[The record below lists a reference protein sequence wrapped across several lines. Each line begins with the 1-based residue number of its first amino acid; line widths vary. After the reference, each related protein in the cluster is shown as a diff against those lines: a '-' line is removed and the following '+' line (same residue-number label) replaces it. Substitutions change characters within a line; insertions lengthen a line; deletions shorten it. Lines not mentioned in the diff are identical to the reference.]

1 MAALRFRVGWCH
13 GALRMMRSVLTATFT
28 LFSLG
33 MWALAQGPAPQ
44 AVPPQRS
51 SSPQLWNCTNPISP
65 ENGVASACLVA
76 RTFWSAT
83 EAQLLR
89 ANGNPNQ
96 ELTTLR
102 LESTAY
108 TGGSNQPVRSFGK
121 TTYLGSKTTG
131 TYNTMGQHVLVEA
144 TQNCF
149 APGDCLVGSRFV
161 NHANGVRDSS
171 DEGVHL
177 FDTQIAE
184 TPYVPVGRC
193 AKGCTRGSQLIS
205 LAEAE
210 AWDQSGEG
218 RYVGNMGRAVE
229 GAGRI
234 SGAMLDRET
243 GFTEVAIEDG
253 KLPVSTL
260 LKIPSTPQS
269 RPGETD
275 PGGVEV
281 EIATISLPRGFA
293 TSTAGIAP
301 QGILCLAD
309 MGGLNNPEM
318 VPYLVLDATHL
329 SLHLR
334 KQHDDAIMAAIGG
347 TCGLG
352 ISLVADDAALL
363 PNHRTP
369 VRQVIPIYGSR
380 SAGSVLLDR
389 QTHLGENLRSNAFFS
404 LSCPIASI
412 ERHSNIVT
420 IEAIGDSCYLMNGL
434 AATLSGT
441 FAGITTATAPLRLQQ
456 LTDRGALFRYDAPGP
471 DLYARAGGTLAY
483 NNGAYRLVPIAETTR
498 VLNPDTGRPDGGNV
512 ELAPNLVPF
521 APGDQVEQF
530 HFHLALTG
538 SAGEQIQTQY
548 TPEIDVPTNT
558 TGVVFANGGGAIA
571 GPGKI
576 AFRCSNAE
584 ADSKLL
590 GYGGT
595 HVAPWM
601 CLHADGA
608 FRNVLDA
615 EWITNGAILR
625 LHPLHHQQSNAT
637 PFWLVSIEPG
647 NGDDAGLRYV
657 PETHAVEFHNLH
669 AVAPTY
675 STTRGTPKSSTEPCT
690 LGESWDATDA
700 AGQSFH
706 YFCRAKNTIVRVRMD
721 TF

>member
-1 MAALRFRVGWCH
+1 MQTV
-13 GALRMMRSVLTATFT
+13 VATTVF
-28 LFSLG
+28 LAILSLC
-33 MWALAQGPAPQ
+33 APAQTPEPQ

-51 SSPQLWNCTNPISP
+51 SSPQMWSCTNPISP

-83 EAQLLR
+83 ESQLFR

-102 LESTAY
+102 LESTVY

-131 TYNTMGQHVLVEA
+131 TYTTMGQHVLVEA

-149 APGDCLVGSRFV
+149 APGDCLVGSRFL

-184 TPYVPVGRC
+184 TPYVPTGRC
-193 AKGCTRGSQLIS
+193 VRGCVRSSEVIS
-205 LAEAE
+205 LADAD
-210 AWDQSGEG
+210 AWTNSGEG
-218 RYVGNMGRAVE
+218 RFVGDMTHVQLGP
-229 GAGRI
+229 GRI
-234 SGAMLDRET
+234 TGATLDRVT
-243 GFTEVAIEDG
+243 GFTEVAIEG
-253 KLPVSTL
+253 GGLPVSTL
-260 LKIPSTPQS
+260 LKIPATPQA
-269 RPGETD
+269 RPGEVD
-275 PGGVEV
+275 PGGVVV
-281 EIATISLPRGFA
+281 EIATRSLPKGFA
-293 TSTAGIAP
+293 ASTVAIAP

-309 MGGLNNPEM
+309 MGGLNHPEM
-318 VPYLVLDATHL
+318 APYLVLDATHL

-334 KQHDDAIMAAIGG
+334 KQHDDAMMAAVGG

-352 ISLVADDAALL
+352 ISLLADDAVLL
-363 PNHRTP
+363 PNHPTP

-380 SAGSVLLDR
+380 TPGSVLLDH
-389 QTHLGENLRSNAFFS
+389 QTHLGQNLSSNAFFS

-412 ERHSNIVT
+412 ERRGGTVT
-420 IEAIGDSCYLMNGL
+420 LEAVGGSCYLLNGL
-434 AATLSGT
+434 PATLSGT
-441 FAGITTATAPLRLQQ
+441 PAQLGTSTSALHLQQ
-456 LTDRGALFRYDAPGP
+456 LTDRGAMFRYDAPGP
-471 DLYARAGGTLAY
+471 DLPIARGGSLVY
-483 NNGAYRLVPIAETTR
+483 NNGAYRLIPIAETTR
-498 VLNPDTGRPDGGNV
+498 VLNPDTGRPDGANV
-512 ELAPNLVPF
+512 ALAPNLVPF
-521 APGDQVEQF
+521 TPGDQIEQF

-538 SAGEQIQTQY
+538 SAGEQFQTQY

-558 TGVVFANGGGAIA
+558 TGVVFAAGDGAVA

-584 ADSKLL
+584 ADNKLL

-601 CLHADGA
+601 CLRADGA

-637 PFWLVSIEPG
+637 PFWIVAIEPG
-647 NGDDAGLRYV
+647 NGDDAGLRYM
-657 PETHAVEFHNLH
+657 PDTHALEFSNLH

-675 STTRGTPKSSTEPCT
+675 TTTRGTPRSSSEACT
-690 LGESWDATDA
+690 AGESWDATDA
-700 AGQSFH
+700 SGQSFH
-706 YFCRAKNTIVRVRMD
+706 YFCRAKNTIVRARMD
-721 TF
+721 SF